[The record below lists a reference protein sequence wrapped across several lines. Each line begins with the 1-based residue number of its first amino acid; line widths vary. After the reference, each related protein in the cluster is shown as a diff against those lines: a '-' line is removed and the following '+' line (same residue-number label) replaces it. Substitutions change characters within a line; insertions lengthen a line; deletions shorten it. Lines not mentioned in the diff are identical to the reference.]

1 VNARE
6 TTRSQT
12 ALMWAATQGH
22 APVIQTLLEAG
33 ADIHAA
39 SHAPA
44 AAAASVG
51 YGTYRRTVGRVD
63 VFTPLMF
70 AVRGGHLDAVRALLE
85 GGADVNET
93 LPNGTSALVL
103 AVFNAHYEL
112 AAFLLDQGAD
122 PNAAQQGWTALHQ
135 LVRTRNLNI
144 GFFPHP
150 EPTGRMSGLELGQKL
165 IEHRADVNARMTKP
179 IVDGF
184 RGFWVQ
190 KDATPLLLAAKG
202 GDAAMMRLLAA
213 HGADPSLA
221 NAKGTTPLMAA
232 SGVEMFNP
240 NEDSGTNE
248 DGLEALKVA
257 LELGGDVNAANKD
270 GDTPLHG
277 AAWRGANDIVQ
288 LLVDHGAKLDVKNKQ
303 GYTPL
308 RIANGEEERVA
319 NHNVRPWTVELL
331 LKLLTERGLP
341 TDMLGPEGRHA
352 YEKQVADEKSRP
364 RRNDQPREDQST
376 EPPVQTP
383 K

>member
-1 VNARE
+1 
-6 TTRSQT
+6 
-12 ALMWAATQGH
+12 
-22 APVIQTLLEAG
+22 
-33 ADIHAA
+33 
-39 SHAPA
+39 
-44 AAAASVG
+44 
-51 YGTYRRTVGRVD
+51 
-63 VFTPLMF
+63 
-70 AVRGGHLDAVRALLE
+70 
-85 GGADVNET
+85 
-93 LPNGTSALVL
+93 
-103 AVFNAHYEL
+103 
-112 AAFLLDQGAD
+112 
-122 PNAAQQGWTALHQ
+122 
-135 LVRTRNLNI
+135 
-144 GFFPHP
+144 
-150 EPTGRMSGLELGQKL
+150 
-165 IEHRADVNARMTKP
+165 
-179 IVDGF
+179 
-184 RGFWVQ
+184 
-190 KDATPLLLAAKG
+190 
-202 GDAAMMRLLAA
+202 
-213 HGADPSLA
+213 
-221 NAKGTTPLMAA
+221 
-232 SGVEMFNP
+232 
-240 NEDSGTNE
+240 
-248 DGLEALKVA
+248 VA